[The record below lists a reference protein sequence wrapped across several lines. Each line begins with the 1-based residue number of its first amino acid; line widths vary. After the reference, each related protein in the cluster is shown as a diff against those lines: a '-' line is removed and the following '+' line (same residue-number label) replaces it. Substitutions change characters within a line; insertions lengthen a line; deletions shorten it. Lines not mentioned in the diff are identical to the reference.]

1 VLEGDWRPDRM
12 GIIEF
17 PDKAALMAWYRL
29 PEYQPLIAVRKAA
42 AEDVLIVVESK

>member
-1 VLEGDWRPDRM
+1 M

-29 PEYQPLIAVRKAA
+29 PEYQPLTAVRKPQPRMC
-42 AEDVLIVVESK
+42 